1 MRSRIV
7 SWMLIALVLGF
18 SVSGLWRLR
27 FATDILEVLPSG
39 VPAVEALKVA
49 QAHFDNDRQVVVLL
63 ESESEEVAVEDA
75 EELADFL
82 RGRLAPAK
90 ILYQSE
96 FEEDPELFAVALADI
111 WRDAPPEAVEELARR
126 TLDRDALAAH
136 LASVMETIRTS
147 FDAEQST
154 MAAYDPL
161 GFLQHPGLR
170 ALADGDAGFQSDD
183 GRARILLIS
192 REDVAAGYRDHAL
205 WVGEIREAVAAW
217 PGLEELGLTF
227 RLTGGPVFNAEIGA
241 GMERD
246 MTGTIMLTA
255 SLVGLLFLLVQR
267 HPGQL
272 VMISGLLGMTF
283 LVTLGVA
290 GWVYGTLN
298 LVSVGFAA
306 ILLGLVIDYAVV
318 IARESA
324 GGASARALR
333 RELAPA
339 ILWAAATTAAVFGL
353 LMMSTFTGVRQLGGL
368 IVIGLVTG
376 ALVMLGLAP
385 LFLRRFPMRKPRV
398 LLGAPFFGVVASGSV
413 VAACVLGS
421 LAVFA
426 WKGAPGV
433 SFDFSMVEPKSSEAA
448 AAFETMQEKFP
459 AWSEKN
465 LQVIATAD
473 SWEELR
479 AVADEVEVALA
490 EVRDS
495 GVVESVQ
502 WPKEMIPSRANAEA
516 NREVIERMVGEREAI
531 VAAMREGGFSEQG
544 VALNAQVLEALAA
557 GETPAPRG
565 TGVSPAASD
574 PTSSDNSNSRDGTDL
589 GELAAMFVSRSSDGK
604 HHLAGSVRTREVVTA
619 DGMDAL
625 DPLFSEDHTLT
636 GWPVLQ
642 GVLLPMVKR
651 DFQVIF
657 LPAAGVL
664 LLLLVFVFRS
674 LRDAAAAIAVL
685 VSALLLLNALVSLT
699 GMSWNFLSG
708 MAIPL
713 IIGTGI
719 DYSIHLIFALRRSGG
734 DFSKVWNGV
743 GKAICF
749 CGLSTAIGFGSLL
762 FASNETLRSMGLLCS
777 LGVLLTTALSVTVL
791 PGLWKRGRG

>member
-7 SWMLIALVLGF
+7 LWMLIALVLGF

-82 RGRLAPAK
+82 RGRLAPEK
-90 ILYQSE
+90 VLYQSE
-96 FEEDPELFAVALADI
+96 FEEDSELFAAALADL
-111 WRDAPPEAVEELARR
+111 WRDVPPEAVGELARR
-126 TLDRDALAAH
+126 SLDRDALAAH
-136 LASVMETIRTS
+136 FASVMETIRTS

-183 GRARILLIS
+183 GRVRILLIS
-192 REDVAAGYRDHAL
+192 RDDVAAGYRDHAL

-217 PGLEELGLTF
+217 PGLEELGLIF

-246 MTGTIMLTA
+246 MTGTIVLTA

-272 VMISGLLGMTF
+272 VMISGLLGLTF

-290 GWVYGTLN
+290 GWAYGTLN

-376 ALVMLGLAP
+376 AVVMLGLAP
-385 LFLRRFPMRKPRV
+385 LFLRRFPMREPRV
-398 LLGAPFFGVVASGSV
+398 LLGAPFFGALASRSV
-413 VAACVLGS
+413 VVACVLGS
-421 LAVFA
+421 LWVFA

-433 SFDFSMVEPKSSEAA
+433 SFDFSMVETKSSEAA
-448 AAFETMQEKFP
+448 SAFETMQEKFP

-479 AVADEVEVALA
+479 EVADEVEVALA
-490 EVRDS
+490 NVRNS
-495 GVVESVQ
+495 GAVESVQ
-502 WPKEMIPSRANAEA
+502 WPKELIPSRANAES
-516 NREVIERMVGEREAI
+516 NRDAIERMVGEREAI
-531 VAAMREGGFSEQG
+531 IAAMREGGFSERG
-544 VALNAQVLEALAA
+544 VALNAQVLEALAREPMGGV
-557 GETPAPRG
+557 GEF
-565 TGVSPAASD
+565 
-574 PTSSDNSNSRDGTDL
+574 
-589 GELAAMFVSRSSDGK
+589 AAMFVSQSSDGK
-604 HHLAGSVRTREVVTA
+604 YHLAGNVRTRDVVTA
-619 DGMDAL
+619 DGMDTFA
-625 DPLFSEDHTLT
+625 PLFAEHHTLT

-685 VSALLLLNALVSLT
+685 ISALLLLNALVSLT